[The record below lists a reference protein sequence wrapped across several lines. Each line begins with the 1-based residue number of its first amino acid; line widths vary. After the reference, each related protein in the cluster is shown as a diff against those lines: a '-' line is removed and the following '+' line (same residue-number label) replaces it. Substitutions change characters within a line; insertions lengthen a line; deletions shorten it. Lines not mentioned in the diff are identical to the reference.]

1 MCSYTNFSGRG
12 TAAIAGGRASS
23 SVLYGWPCYAR
34 RRQQQQPDTA
44 GCGVRSLFC
53 VIRRVSE
60 MAAFLISILC
70 TFCLKSYLGNEH
82 TALSSIVSVPESAT
96 VNCRSRS
103 VSAPLNRSLARS
115 LAASQKTEIEVL
127 SSSITSTQY
136 IHGREYTFYFYPK
149 LSHVGLRCVSVGYN
163 YRIR

>member
-1 MCSYTNFSGRG
+1 MVRPRSATEGMSILSDREVSLCFPPLTSDHWRTSATDATCLSVWKPLITAPVSGVLINVQLHELQWAG
-12 TAAIAGGRASS
+12 HGCHCGGRASS

-34 RRQQQQPDTA
+34 RRQQQQHDTT

-82 TALSSIVSVPESAT
+82 TALSSIVALFH
-96 VNCRSRS
+96 CGGRRRRSW
-103 VSAPLNRSLARS
+103 V
-115 LAASQKTEIEVL
+115 
-127 SSSITSTQY
+127 
-136 IHGREYTFYFYPK
+136 
-149 LSHVGLRCVSVGYN
+149 
-163 YRIR
+163 